1 MFCPECGSKN
11 KDDALFCENCGTSL
25 KSPQGN
31 GAPLSAPVKKE
42 RQPLDGKEKLL
53 LIEICVAVLS
63 VILFFVIYNVQFGAK
78 SVAEKHVEAM
88 MERNYA
94 DLYDTIYLKDHDDFM
109 SKEAFITAKKIQ
121 EPEDIEIAD
130 VDVTSVQKRSG
141 GFTSQSIRVR
151 YTKGSDS
158 EKINLKLKRKGLFW
172 KVQMDQGDYKDYGTK
187 LVQKY
192 SIAVPKGADVI
203 VDKINVSDS
212 LTPGK
217 KIDGMDTYTLDAVF
231 GAEHYVEISGKDV
244 EKTGQLVS
252 WTEGDPAIVQTD
264 YNEKVV
270 EELAKQGM
278 EDWKIIMNALVN
290 RKLFSQVDLLQNV
303 DGTNKDAVI
312 DEFESVRDYEFGG
325 SSGDSEKINKYQF
338 TNGVISLKRLLNHHF
353 LRNWS
358 SKMIKKS
365 LEAYFLPKI
374 QNCTFL
380 KTFSKDGNIL
390 PRQSGYSVRSFSN
403 RHKNPEKFKKVTLL
417 PCKTAS
423 ERWVK

>member
-1 MFCPECGSKN
+1 
-11 KDDALFCENCGTSL
+11 
-25 KSPQGN
+25 
-31 GAPLSAPVKKE
+31 
-42 RQPLDGKEKLL
+42 
-53 LIEICVAVLS
+53 
-63 VILFFVIYNVQFGAK
+63 
-78 SVAEKHVEAM
+78 
-88 MERNYA
+88 
-94 DLYDTIYLKDHDDFM
+94 
-109 SKEAFITAKKIQ
+109 
-121 EPEDIEIAD
+121 
-130 VDVTSVQKRSG
+130 
-141 GFTSQSIRVR
+141 
-151 YTKGSDS
+151 
-158 EKINLKLKRKGLFW
+158 
-172 KVQMDQGDYKDYGTK
+172 MDQGDYKDYGTK

-338 TNGVISLKRLLNHHF
+338 TNGEANVEINQEDGTTLAQVTLKGNYYYSYNTTYWSGNSYHNERDGQTANTLTYIMKDGKWVLYNISLSPF
-353 LRNWS
+353 
-358 SKMIKKS
+358 
-365 LEAYFLPKI
+365 Y
-374 QNCTFL
+374 
-380 KTFSKDGNIL
+380 D
-390 PRQSGYSVRSFSN
+390 
-403 RHKNPEKFKKVTLL
+403 
-417 PCKTAS
+417 
-423 ERWVK
+423 

>member
-1 MFCPECGSKN
+1 MC
-11 KDDALFCENCGTSL
+11 
-25 KSPQGN
+25 Q
-31 GAPLSAPVKKE
+31 
-42 RQPLDGKEKLL
+42 
-53 LIEICVAVLS
+53 LIL
-63 VILFFVIYNVQFGAK
+63 
-78 SVAEKHVEAM
+78 
-88 MERNYA
+88 
-94 DLYDTIYLKDHDDFM
+94 TI
-109 SKEAFITAKKIQ
+109 S
-121 EPEDIEIAD
+121 D

-151 YTKGSDS
+151 YTTGSDS
-158 EKINLKLKRKGLFW
+158 VKMNLKLKRKGLLW
-172 KVQMDQGDYKDYGTK
+172 KVQMDQGYYKDQGLK

-192 SIAVPKGADVI
+192 SIAVPKGSDVV

-212 LTPGK
+212 VTPGK

-290 RKLFSQVDLLQNV
+290 RKLFSEVDLLQNV

-338 TNGVISLKRLLNHHF
+338 TNGEANVEINQEDGTTLAQVTLKGNYYYSYNTTYWSGNSYHNERDGQTANTLTYIMKDGKWVLYNISLSPF
-353 LRNWS
+353 
-358 SKMIKKS
+358 
-365 LEAYFLPKI
+365 Y
-374 QNCTFL
+374 
-380 KTFSKDGNIL
+380 D
-390 PRQSGYSVRSFSN
+390 
-403 RHKNPEKFKKVTLL
+403 
-417 PCKTAS
+417 
-423 ERWVK
+423 

>member
-25 KSPQGN
+25 KRPQGN

-212 LTPGK
+212 VTPGK
-217 KIDGMDTYTLDAVF
+217 KIDGMDTYTLDAIF
-231 GAEHYVEISGKDV
+231 GAEHYVEIRGKDV

-270 EELAKQGM
+270 EELAEQGM

-290 RKLFSQVDLLQNV
+290 RKLFSEVDLLQNV
-303 DGTNKDAVI
+303 DGTNKDTVI

-338 TNGVISLKRLLNHHF
+338 TNGEANVEINQEDGTTLAQVTLKGNYYYSYNTTYWSGNSYHNERDGQTANTLTYIMKDGKWVLYNISLSPF
-353 LRNWS
+353 
-358 SKMIKKS
+358 
-365 LEAYFLPKI
+365 Y
-374 QNCTFL
+374 
-380 KTFSKDGNIL
+380 D
-390 PRQSGYSVRSFSN
+390 
-403 RHKNPEKFKKVTLL
+403 
-417 PCKTAS
+417 
-423 ERWVK
+423 

>member
-25 KSPQGN
+25 KRPQGN

-212 LTPGK
+212 VTPGK

-244 EKTGQLVS
+244 EKSGQLVT

-264 YNEKVV
+264 FNENVV
-270 EELAKQGM
+270 EKLAEQGM
-278 EDWKIIMNALVN
+278 EDWKIIMDAMVN
-290 RKLFSQVDLLQNV
+290 HKRFSEVEVLQNV
-303 DGTNKDAVI
+303 DDTNKEEVI
-312 DEFESVRDYEFGG
+312 DEYESVRDYEFSG
-325 SSGDSEKINKYQF
+325 SSTDSETIDKYQF
-338 TNGVISLKRLLNHHF
+338 TNGEANVEVTQEDGTTLAAVTIKGNFYYSYYTTYWSGNPYHNERDGQTANTLTYIMKDGKWVLYNISLSPFYN
-353 LRNWS
+353 
-358 SKMIKKS
+358 
-365 LEAYFLPKI
+365 Y
-374 QNCTFL
+374 
-380 KTFSKDGNIL
+380 
-390 PRQSGYSVRSFSN
+390 
-403 RHKNPEKFKKVTLL
+403 
-417 PCKTAS
+417 
-423 ERWVK
+423 